1 MMVFDEAYKGEIE
14 VFAESRRKMYSRKA
28 GGGARCFAFTVNARD
43 PEGQPI
49 QAVER
54 GRIGLN
60 LRLTKGI
67 QGLKGLHVKTATKP
81 VVLYIAGDSTVA
93 DQEPQLNLP
102 EKSRFTGWGQMI
114 PAYFDKGI
122 SVANY
127 ADSGESTAAFRPDGG
142 SLWARIYTPLK
153 SGDWVFIQ
161 LGHNDKTTSA
171 ATYRSRIVA
180 MIAAI
185 KEKRAFPVLISPMV
199 RNTNEALDKQHIY
212 GDLNVRKV
220 LMEIS
225 ASQKVPLIDLMGLSS
240 GWALQQGQSLTQD
253 YFVNNDR
260 THSNELGA
268 DVFAKF
274 IVQEIRKQNIA
285 IHSFLR

>member
-1 MMVFDEAYKGEIE
+1 
-14 VFAESRRKMYSRKA
+14 
-28 GGGARCFAFTVNARD
+28 
-43 PEGQPI
+43 
-49 QAVER
+49 
-54 GRIGLN
+54 
-60 LRLTKGI
+60 
-67 QGLKGLHVKTATKP
+67 
-81 VVLYIAGDSTVA
+81 
-93 DQEPQLNLP
+93 
-102 EKSRFTGWGQMI
+102 
-114 PAYFDKGI
+114 
-122 SVANY
+122 
-127 ADSGESTAAFRPDGG
+127 
-142 SLWARIYTPLK
+142 
-153 SGDWVFIQ
+153 
-161 LGHNDKTTSA
+161 
-171 ATYRSRIVA
+171 
-180 MIAAI
+180 
-185 KEKRAFPVLISPMV
+185 MV